1 MELTKQLELLKQL
14 CEIDGVSGGEEKVA
28 DWLKNH
34 LPEDCK
40 VRTDALG
47 NLICEKK
54 GKQTP
59 KNKLLFSAHMD
70 EVGFIITYIEES
82 GLLRFSSMGGIDT
95 RVVVGKPV
103 RLESGALGVVGAK
116 PIHLQSASDCETV
129 LSYDQL
135 YIDIGAKNR
144 EDALQFA
151 QPGDFATFR
160 PNFIE
165 MSSCICAKA
174 LDNRIGC
181 LLLLDLLC
189 QPLEYDVTVVF
200 SAREE
205 IGAAAG
211 AAAFS
216 VQPDIAVAVDTNC
229 AADVPG
235 VSAGKQVCALGK
247 GAVLSFQDKGAFMD
261 RELFALAKK
270 LCEEKEIPYQIKN
283 QIVGATD
290 AAAMS
295 KAGNGC
301 RVLTVAA
308 PVRYVHSP
316 SSMFDPRDLE
326 SCARLLREL
335 VGALAQ
341 L

>member
-1 MELTKQLELLKQL
+1 MADA
-14 CEIDGVSGGEEKVA
+14 ISGREEKVRELLIQKI
-28 DWLKNH
+28 DGHCEWR
-34 LPEDCK
+34 
-40 VRTDALG
+40 VDARG
-47 NLICEKK
+47 NLLCHKK
-54 GKQTP
+54 GKKPAQKRVMIT
-59 KNKLLFSAHMD
+59 AHMD
-70 EVGFIITYIEES
+70 EAGFMLTGIRED
-82 GLLRFSSMGGIDT
+82 GLLRFANVGEIDS
-95 RVVVGKPV
+95 RVVLGKAV
-103 RLESGALGVVGAK
+103 RIDGEVIGVIGTK
-116 PIHLQSASDCETV
+116 PIHLQTREEQDRPMP
-129 LSYDQL
+129 LDQL

-165 MSSCICAKA
+165 MGSCICAKA

-189 QPLEYDVTVVF
+189 QPLEYDLTVVF

-283 QIVGATD
+283 QIVGTTD
-290 AAAMS
+290 TAAMS
-295 KAGNGC
+295 KAGSGC

>member
-116 PIHLQSASDCETV
+116 PIHLQSASDRETV

-160 PNFIE
+160 PTFIE
-165 MSSCICAKA
+165 MGSCICAKA

-200 SAREE
+200 SARERCCCRRRCLL
-205 IGAAAG
+205 GTAG
-211 AAAFS
+211 HRRS
-216 VQPDIAVAVDTNC
+216 SRYQLCSGCSRRIC
-229 AADVPG
+229 G
-235 VSAGKQVCALGK
+235 QAGLRFGQ
-247 GAVLSFQDKGAFMD
+247 
-261 RELFALAKK
+261 
-270 LCEEKEIPYQIKN
+270 
-283 QIVGATD
+283 
-290 AAAMS
+290 
-295 KAGNGC
+295 GC
-301 RVLTVAA
+301 
-308 PVRYVHSP
+308 
-316 SSMFDPRDLE
+316 
-326 SCARLLREL
+326 
-335 VGALAQ
+335 GAQ
-341 L
+341 LPGQRCFYGP

>member
-116 PIHLQSASDCETV
+116 PIHLQSASDRETV

-135 YIDIGAKNR
+135 YIDIGAK
-144 EDALQFA
+144 
-151 QPGDFATFR
+151 
-160 PNFIE
+160 
-165 MSSCICAKA
+165 SCICAKA

>member
-1 MELTKQLELLKQL
+1 M
-14 CEIDGVSGGEEKVA
+14 
-28 DWLKNH
+28 
-34 LPEDCK
+34 
-40 VRTDALG
+40 
-47 NLICEKK
+47 
-54 GKQTP
+54 
-59 KNKLLFSAHMD
+59 
-70 EVGFIITYIEES
+70 
-82 GLLRFSSMGGIDT
+82 
-95 RVVVGKPV
+95 VVGKPV
-103 RLESGALGVVGAK
+103 RLESGALGVIGAK
-116 PIHLQSASDCETV
+116 PIHLQSASDRETV

-160 PNFIE
+160 PTFIE
-165 MSSCICAKA
+165 MGSCICAKA

-211 AAAFS
+211 AAAFA

>member
-1 MELTKQLELLKQL
+1 
-14 CEIDGVSGGEEKVA
+14 
-28 DWLKNH
+28 
-34 LPEDCK
+34 
-40 VRTDALG
+40 
-47 NLICEKK
+47 
-54 GKQTP
+54 
-59 KNKLLFSAHMD
+59 
-70 EVGFIITYIEES
+70 
-82 GLLRFSSMGGIDT
+82 MG
-95 RVVVGKPV
+95 
-103 RLESGALGVVGAK
+103 
-116 PIHLQSASDCETV
+116 
-129 LSYDQL
+129 
-135 YIDIGAKNR
+135 
-144 EDALQFA
+144 
-151 QPGDFATFR
+151 
-160 PNFIE
+160 
-165 MSSCICAKA
+165 SCICAKA

>member
-59 KNKLLFSAHMD
+59 KNKLLFSVHMD

-82 GLLRFSSMGGIDT
+82 GLLRFSSMGSIDT

-116 PIHLQSASDCETV
+116 PIHLQSASDRET
-129 LSYDQL
+129 
-135 YIDIGAKNR
+135 
-144 EDALQFA
+144 
-151 QPGDFATFR
+151 
-160 PNFIE
+160 
-165 MSSCICAKA
+165 
-174 LDNRIGC
+174 
-181 LLLLDLLC
+181 
-189 QPLEYDVTVVF
+189 
-200 SAREE
+200 
-205 IGAAAG
+205 
-211 AAAFS
+211 
-216 VQPDIAVAVDTNC
+216 
-229 AADVPG
+229 
-235 VSAGKQVCALGK
+235 
-247 GAVLSFQDKGAFMD
+247 VLSFQDKGAFMD

>member
-116 PIHLQSASDCETV
+116 PIHLQSASDRETV

-160 PNFIE
+160 PTFIE
-165 MSSCICAKA
+165 MGSCICAKA

-181 LLLLDLLC
+181 LLSPE
-189 QPLEYDVTVVF
+189 PLWPPHTAL
-200 SAREE
+200 S
-205 IGAAAG
+205 AAG
-211 AAAFS
+211 IRCDRCLFC
-216 VQPDIAVAVDTNC
+216 QRRDRCCCRRRCLLGT
-229 AADVPG
+229 
-235 VSAGKQVCALGK
+235 AGHRRSSRYQ
-247 GAVLSFQDKGAFMD
+247 
-261 RELFALAKK
+261 
-270 LCEEKEIPYQIKN
+270 LCSGCSRRICGQ
-283 QIVGATD
+283 
-290 AAAMS
+290 
-295 KAGNGC
+295 AGLRFGQGC
-301 RVLTVAA
+301 
-308 PVRYVHSP
+308 
-316 SSMFDPRDLE
+316 
-326 SCARLLREL
+326 
-335 VGALAQ
+335 GAQ
-341 L
+341 LPGQRCFYGP

>member
-82 GLLRFSSMGGIDT
+82 GLLRFSSMGSIDT

-116 PIHLQSASDCETV
+116 PIHLQSASDRETV

-160 PNFIE
+160 PTFIE
-165 MSSCICAKA
+165 MGSCICAKA

-189 QPLEYDVTVVF
+189 QPMEYDVTVVF

-270 LCEEKEIPYQIKN
+270 LRRKGNPIP
-283 QIVGATD
+283 D
-290 AAAMS
+290 
-295 KAGNGC
+295 
-301 RVLTVAA
+301 
-308 PVRYVHSP
+308 
-316 SSMFDPRDLE
+316 
-326 SCARLLREL
+326 
-335 VGALAQ
+335 
-341 L
+341 

>member
-116 PIHLQSASDCETV
+116 PIHLQSASDRETV

-144 EDALQFA
+144 EDVLQFA

-160 PNFIE
+160 PTFIE
-165 MSSCICAKA
+165 MGSCICAKA

-283 QIVGATD
+283 QIVGTTD
-290 AAAMS
+290 TAAMS
-295 KAGNGC
+295 KAGSGC

>member
-54 GKQTP
+54 GKQIP

-116 PIHLQSASDCETV
+116 PIHLQSASDRETV

-151 QPGDFATFR
+151 QPGDFATFLAA
-160 PNFIE
+160 FAV
-165 MSSCICAKA
+165 M
-174 LDNRIGC
+174 IGC

-189 QPLEYDVTVVF
+189 QPLEYDLTVVF

-205 IGAAAG
+205 IDAAAG
-211 AAAFS
+211 AAAFAI
-216 VQPDIAVAVDTNC
+216 QPDIAVAVDTNC

-283 QIVGATD
+283 QIVGTTD
-290 AAAMS
+290 TAAMS
-295 KAGNGC
+295 KAGSGC

>member
-14 CEIDGVSGGEEKVA
+14 CEIDGVSGGAEKVA

-82 GLLRFSSMGGIDT
+82 GLLRFSSMGSIDT

-116 PIHLQSASDCETV
+116 PIHLQSASDRETV

-160 PNFIE
+160 PTFIE
-165 MSSCICAKA
+165 MGSCICAKA
-174 LDNRIGC
+174 LDNRIG
-181 LLLLDLLC
+181 
-189 QPLEYDVTVVF
+189 
-200 SAREE
+200 
-205 IGAAAG
+205 
-211 AAAFS
+211 
-216 VQPDIAVAVDTNC
+216 
-229 AADVPG
+229 
-235 VSAGKQVCALGK
+235 CALGK

-316 SSMFDPRDLE
+316 SSMFDPRDVE

>member
-116 PIHLQSASDCETV
+116 PIHLQSASDRETV

-135 YIDIGAKNR
+135 YIDIGAKTARTHCNLLSR
-144 EDALQFA
+144 ATLQ
-151 QPGDFATFR
+151 PSVR
-160 PNFIE
+160 P
-165 MSSCICAKA
+165 
-174 LDNRIGC
+174 
-181 LLLLDLLC
+181 LL
-189 QPLEYDVTVVF
+189 
-200 SAREE
+200 RW
-205 IGAAAG
+205 AAA
-211 AAAFS
+211 S
-216 VQPDIAVAVDTNC
+216 VQRHWTTAS
-229 AADVPG
+229 AACCCWTCS
-235 VSAGKQVCALGK
+235 VSRWNT
-247 GAVLSFQDKGAFMD
+247 M
-261 RELFALAKK
+261 
-270 LCEEKEIPYQIKN
+270 
-283 QIVGATD
+283 
-290 AAAMS
+290 
-295 KAGNGC
+295 
-301 RVLTVAA
+301 
-308 PVRYVHSP
+308 
-316 SSMFDPRDLE
+316 
-326 SCARLLREL
+326 
-335 VGALAQ
+335 
-341 L
+341 

>member
-28 DWLKNH
+28 DWLKTH

-116 PIHLQSASDCETV
+116 PIHLQSASDRETV

-144 EDALQFA
+144 AVSYTHLTL
-151 QPGDFATFR
+151 PT
-160 PNFIE
+160 I
-165 MSSCICAKA
+165 
-174 LDNRIGC
+174 
-181 LLLLDLLC
+181 LL
-189 QPLEYDVTVVF
+189 V
-200 SAREE
+200 
-205 IGAAAG
+205 
-211 AAAFS
+211 
-216 VQPDIAVAVDTNC
+216 
-229 AADVPG
+229 
-235 VSAGKQVCALGK
+235 
-247 GAVLSFQDKGAFMD
+247 
-261 RELFALAKK
+261 
-270 LCEEKEIPYQIKN
+270 
-283 QIVGATD
+283 
-290 AAAMS
+290 
-295 KAGNGC
+295 
-301 RVLTVAA
+301 
-308 PVRYVHSP
+308 
-316 SSMFDPRDLE
+316 
-326 SCARLLREL
+326 
-335 VGALAQ
+335 
-341 L
+341 